1 MLREMNGIIDLGK
14 IFKLFWWNDIFVTF
28 FVFRFFSDV
37 YSICVAYPEP
47 LADKL
52 YVETKQFLESHVKN
66 LLADLSDNLNE
77 NYSQTAVLHKYYK
90 AWKEYSQGLEY
101 LNSLYL

>member
-1 MLREMNGIIDLGK
+1 MLREMNGTIDLGK
-14 IFKLFWWNDIFVTF
+14 NNFLFKETTIYMLHPLSFL
-28 FVFRFFSDV
+28 FSDV

-52 YVETKQFLESHVKN
+52 YVETKQFLESHVNN